1 MIREAC
7 KVLAARDR
15 MELDWTRG
23 PRERE
28 LDIDRRSVIPRSTV
42 GKSSCTMMMVP
53 MRGFRVPILGQ
64 AGPPQDSSIPGEMLG
79 SGVGF
84 DGSVGESEVARY
96 VDSSR
101 RQQVQ

>member
-1 MIREAC
+1 M
-7 KVLAARDR
+7 
-15 MELDWTRG
+15 
-23 PRERE
+23 
-28 LDIDRRSVIPRSTV
+28 IPRSMV
-42 GKSSCTMMMVP
+42 GKSSCTMMTVP
-53 MRGFRVPILGQ
+53 LRRLKVPIFRQ
-64 AGPPQDSSIPGEMLG
+64 AGPPQDSSRPGEMLG